1 MEPRGTQSWRE
12 KRWPAVPLA
21 VLLLTLLVPSQGAQT
36 SRDAMTIYPARRTH
50 LIDQPL
56 GKLKWDKNGYLI
68 HYQRGAHPQPLIGL
82 YTADGEVVSQ
92 LSPASHLT
100 GVRRMTIKDV
110 AVTKSGALVVAA
122 VVRSTNGA
130 LASALLEFDM
140 KGVLRRVIKMDPFTP
155 DRIALDADDNI
166 WILGYD
172 WQRLGKNDDWALV
185 RKLSLDGRVLTSTLV
200 RSAFPKEGDPLD
212 VSGPGIGAS
221 DKYFESVGDK
231 VYAWLPGVNHL
242 VVLALDGR
250 VLRSVNRPFDGLF
263 EKGAQFLEIHALVFL
278 PGDRVVVQAANLGR
292 GIVLG
297 YGWFLST
304 DLGRTWSSVRHR
316 FDDPWAY
323 SLIGVT
329 RSKEA
334 IFLRL
339 VGPDAGIL
347 ELCPVAF

>member
-12 KRWPAVPLA
+12 KRWPAVLLA
-21 VLLLTLLVPSQGAQT
+21 VLLLTLSVPSQGAQT

-110 AVTKSGALVVAA
+110 AVTKSGVLVVAA

-185 RKLSLDGRVLTSTLV
+185 HKLSLDGRVLTSTLV

-231 VYAWLPGVNHL
+231 VYAWLPGGNHL
-242 VVLALDGR
+242 VILALDGR

-329 RSKEA
+329 KSKEA

-347 ELCPVAF
+347 ESCPVAF